1 VALLAEHGITQLVDI
16 RHYPRSRRN
25 PQFSLEVLAGE
36 LPRHGIALHWLGED
50 LGGLRPGGFQKWMAT
65 AAFQRGMAQ
74 LEQLAQQQATAIMC
88 SETAWVRCHRRFI
101 ARELVERGYRVT
113 HLSQVGQEG
122 DDEEA
127 PGGAQIALSVN
138 SA

>member
-1 VALLAEHGITQLVDI
+1 VALLAEHGITQLVDV

-25 PQFSLEVLAGE
+25 PQFSLEALAGE
-36 LPRHGIALHWLGED
+36 LPRHGIALVWLGED
-50 LGGLRPGGFQKWMAT
+50 LGGLRPGGFRAWMAT

-74 LEQLAQQQATAIMC
+74 LERLAQEQPTAIMC

-101 ARELVERGYRVT
+101 ARELLERGYRVT
-113 HLSQVGQEG
+113 HLSQVEQEG
-122 DDEEA
+122 DDEQA
-127 PGGAQIALSVN
+127 PAGAQIALSVN